1 MIFRRARKH
10 AGGASTID
18 TIARGL
24 AGGMSRREALT
35 AGGAAFVGAVT
46 MSPTDALAKAT
57 GHCPKGRLLCNGKCC
72 PAGQRCITL
81 PHKKGKKAKRGCG
94 CPAHT
99 VLCRGK
105 CVNFAS
111 DVRNCGRCGH
121 ACDRGQV
128 CAHGVCSRTLPGRY
142 DRVCRRLRRARDR
155 PAATAASAA
164 LPAEAGKL
172 CSNGTCASSCAAG
185 LTACNG
191 VCINFKTDR

>member
-35 AGGAAFVGAVT
+35 AGGAALVGVVT

-57 GHCPKGRLLCNGKCC
+57 GHCPKGRLVCNGKCC

-121 ACDRGQV
+121 ACARGQV
-128 CAHGVCSRTLPGRY
+128 CARGVCSKT
-142 DRVCRRLRRARDR
+142 C
-155 PAATAASAA
+155 PAGTTACAGGCVALATDPRNCGKCGTACG
-164 LPAEAGKL
+164 AGKL
-172 CSNGTCASSCAAG
+172 
-185 LTACNG
+185 LLKRH
-191 VCINFKTDR
+191 VCELVCCRPHRLQWRVHQLHDRP